1 MSDILDEIVIEDV
14 VANCPQEFLQYHKCI
29 RDNEENPGKC
39 KDGRMTLSTCIR
51 EKVPSVK
58 SIMSECS
65 KPMKKYD
72 QCIRDNMGTRTI
84 NENCLGFLQDLRK
97 CAELQVKNKNIKP
110 SINGVNL
117 ELIKD

>member
-1 MSDILDEIVIEDV
+1 
-14 VANCPQEFLQYHKCI
+14 
-29 RDNEENPGKC
+29 
-39 KDGRMTLSTCIR
+39 
-51 EKVPSVK
+51 
-58 SIMSECS
+58 MSECS
-65 KPMKKYD
+65 EPMKKYD